1 MKSNNKRKTVL
12 LLMAVALTMVF
23 GVGGTVAYLLDKTDA
38 VVNTFTPT
46 SMDITVD
53 EDFDNEVKENVKIT
67 NNGSVDAYIRAMVLV
82 SWKNSEGAILP
93 VDSNDYTISWTKD
106 GWSDEQTDGFYYYKT
121 PVAAN
126 GGQTGILF
134 TDCKLKDGVNAPA
147 DGFKLHVEILAQ
159 AVQAEPEGVVKDTWG
174 VQPESLQ

>member
-1 MKSNNKRKTVL
+1 MKNNNKRKTVL
-12 LLMAVALTMVF
+12 LLMAVVLTMVF
-23 GVGGTVAYLLDKTDA
+23 GAGGTIAYLLDKTDA

-53 EDFDNEVKENVKIT
+53 EDFDYKVKNNVHIT

-82 SWKNSEGAILP
+82 SWKHSDGTILP
-93 VDSNDYTISWTKD
+93 VDSDDYTISWTKN

-147 DGFKLHVEILAQ
+147 DGFKLHVEVLAQ
-159 AVQAEPEGVVKDTWG
+159 AIQAEPSSVVQQTWG
-174 VQPESLQ
+174 VTPESL